1 MMWSSL
7 TLLLDPV
14 MDIGSVEF
22 NICYYEYLAY
32 PRGDTTPLVCVVVMV
47 IKLNGVDFIG
57 TITPYN
63 NTNAASQHS
72 CRYLRLPE

>member
-22 NICYYEYLAY
+22 NMCYYEYLAY

-47 IKLNGVDFIG
+47 INPWKD
-57 TITPYN
+57 P
-63 NTNAASQHS
+63 A
-72 CRYLRLPE
+72 E